1 MEDNKI
7 LIDFEPNDYIV
18 RLSPFLDK
26 SGNWTGE
33 LMVGTITTDDNTMSD
48 HDHYQLMKITQ
59 MVCAS
64 VPLMEEDD
72 TVRQL
77 LSDVVAETPIVEEP
91 VPETPSKVVDVEE
104 NVINGKFS

>member
-18 RLSPFLDK
+18 RLSPFLDQ

-33 LMVGTITTDDNTMSD
+33 LMVGTVTTDDNTLND

-91 VPETPSKVVDVEE
+91 VPEKASKVIEVEE
-104 NVINGKFS
+104 NVINVKFS

>member
-1 MEDNKI
+1 MDDNKI

-18 RLSPFLDK
+18 RISPFLDQ
-26 SGNWTGE
+26 SGDWTGE
-33 LMVGTITTDDNTMSD
+33 LMVGTITTDDNSMSD

-64 VPLMEEDD
+64 IPLMEEDE

-77 LSDVVAETPIVEEP
+77 LSDVVAETSIVEEP
-91 VPETPSKVVDVEE
+91 VVEESTPVVDVKE
-104 NVINGKFS
+104 NVINVKFT